1 MGKSNII
8 TVLVAVMVVL
18 KVRPTDATLVLK
30 KLLNKVIGRN
40 TQCTSYFP
48 SFSCCIKY
56 LLCACT
62 VFAVGSLTTLLVS

>member
-18 KVRPTDATLVLK
+18 KVRSTDATLDLK
-30 KLLNKVIGRN
+30 NLLNKVIGGN

-48 SFSCCIKY
+48 NFVVKY

-62 VFAVGSLTTLLVS
+62 VFVVGSLTTLLVS